1 MRKLLAVRT
10 DRTNYVSYYQ
20 VTYAASFQEAAEKI
34 LRAEAEGC
42 PFDELDIPASDEQ
55 KLWEFLD
62 WMERR
67 GRKYPFSVYGC
78 NTFTFI
84 RLRDKCRARGFHF
97 NT

>member
-1 MRKLLAVRT
+1 MRKMLSVRT
-10 DRTNYVSYYQ
+10 EHGNYAPYYQ
-20 VTYAASFQEAAEKI
+20 VTYADSFMEAAEKI
-34 LRAEAEGC
+34 LQAEEEGC
-42 PFDELDIPASDEQ
+42 PFDELDLPAGDEQ
-55 KLWEFLD
+55 KFWEFLN